1 MTAIDRA
8 DYPDADY
15 ACPVLPSLNLDE
27 TEAWYVRLGFA
38 RLGRWEGYLMLGR
51 GPLELHFWEC
61 QDRAI
66 CEASGAYLQ
75 VRDVDAY
82 DTAWRPHVS
91 APARIGPLENKPWGM
106 REFPLWDAHG
116 NLFRV
121 GSPIQSG

>member
-1 MTAIDRA
+1 
-8 DYPDADY
+8 
-15 ACPVLPSLNLDE
+15 
-27 TEAWYVRLGFA
+27 
-38 RLGRWEGYLMLGR
+38 MLGR

-75 VRDVDAY
+75 VCDVDAY

>member
-1 MTAIDRA
+1 MTAIDRP

-27 TEAWYVRLGFA
+27 TETWYVKLRFV
-38 RLGRWEGYLMLGR
+38 
-51 GPLELHFWEC
+51 
-61 QDRAI
+61 
-66 CEASGAYLQ
+66 SLQ
-75 VRDVDAY
+75 VCDVDAY

-91 APARIGPLENKPWGM
+91 APARIGSLENKPRGM